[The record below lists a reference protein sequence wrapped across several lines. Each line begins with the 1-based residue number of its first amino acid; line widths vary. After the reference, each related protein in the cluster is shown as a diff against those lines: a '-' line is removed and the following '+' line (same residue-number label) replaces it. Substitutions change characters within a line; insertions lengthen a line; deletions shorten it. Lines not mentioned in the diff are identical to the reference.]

1 MPKLLCLLHNEWVSR
16 AVVSCLSSI
25 AISHDSVGLAA
36 ASKVDHI
43 YSGELSGPTVDAMRE
58 CNAAG
63 PLMINIVK
71 LFPTPDGQNF
81 LAFGRVFSGTVR
93 AGDTV
98 RVLGENYTTSDEEDL
113 AVRSISSISISQVR
127 YSCFMRC
134 HDASCLF
141 SVRREVV
148 SLSVISCTVQRS
160 ASRILFQFI
169 S

>member
-1 MPKLLCLLHNEWVSR
+1 MSPYFRTLIGY
-16 AVVSCLSSI
+16 AF
-25 AISHDSVGLAA
+25 VGLCAA
-36 ASKVDHI
+36 TKVDHI

-113 AVRSISSISISQVR
+113 AVRSISSISISQVC
-127 YSCFMRC
+127 STAC
-134 HDASCLF
+134 
-141 SVRREVV
+141 VV
-148 SLSVISCTVQRS
+148 STYCDIMLLLYFMYIFSFPAGMHRS
-160 ASRILFQFI
+160 
-169 S
+169 